1 MFSSSAH
8 TVASTLHNPQSSISQ
23 SLDLLSGKIHFFLR
37 CCHIAPSHCAW
48 IVSKAL
54 WFSVGRWAW
63 TRLILAWKTE
73 TDTSIKLICF
83 LEWHLFIIKIC
94 SLWPSRLKV
103 LEFLETLLV
112 QRHFDI
118 SVLHTCASQRTEVLR
133 KLYIY
138 NIAIHHPHFKGSVF
152 NRCFHACS
160 RYSYCLTL
168 FRS

>member
-1 MFSSSAH
+1 MFSSLDH

-37 CCHIAPSHCAW
+37 CYHIAPSHCAW

-63 TRLILAWKTE
+63 THLILAWKTE
-73 TDTSIKLICF
+73 TDTSIKFICF

-118 SVLHTCASQRTEVLR
+118 SVSNYILVHHREQKCYISYTFTTS
-133 KLYIY
+133 LYITHTLKAQY
-138 NIAIHHPHFKGSVF
+138 LIGVF
-152 NRCFHACS
+152 THAA
-160 RYSYCLTL
+160 YIVTV
-168 FRS
+168 